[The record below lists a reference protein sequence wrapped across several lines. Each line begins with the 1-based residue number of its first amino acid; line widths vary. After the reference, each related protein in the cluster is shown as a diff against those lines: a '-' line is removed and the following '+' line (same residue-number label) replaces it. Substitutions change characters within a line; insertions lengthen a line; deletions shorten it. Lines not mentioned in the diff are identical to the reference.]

1 MIKHHHEFQPIRT
14 GVGYQISSYLMMRS
28 IEERTGFKWEVDNN
42 SLIALR
48 NTFSNLNLNSSKE
61 DPTLSAFLVPF
72 VESITE
78 FYECEIAAA
87 RPTTVNFNERIYDGL
102 DNIVEKIKDNSR
114 IFAYPSPVNYISLK
128 DDGNELFSKVK
139 SELTFRQDIF
149 DKCKSF
155 KESFRSEVIALHIRS
170 GDFHELENATFMCGS
185 EYYQNA
191 LLQLPSDIPVLVFT
205 NDKDAVISNNQLLID
220 NSDRFIF
227 ISDLFNN
234 NEVIDCTIGNEL
246 DRFVN
251 IGMDMNGYYQ
261 YDYKDALIKFAK
273 NKLGS
278 DATNSQIK
286 EEVSSLINQLNPI
299 YRDKIRTRSYNYSY
313 DLCLMAMCDYLIMS
327 NSTYS
332 LSASQLGS
340 YKKVIYPMYWIQ
352 NFDKDNFI
360 KKDLGD
366 YNQTK
371 EMCSGILDGPNFF
384 GIKNSDPRS
393 IEVVSEISNLESDGY
408 FYKSLDVIPKEFLNE
423 LYEFFVY
430 WLEKTR
436 KSVAKEVYPPEMTD
450 CELLLE
456 EDFIKSHIWQKFY
469 SEIKK
474 HISRYCSL
482 SGIEYSSI
490 RIQSPWITRVADIE
504 IPGQCTRD
512 EMKFRLKNDVTVGGL
527 HSHTETTSGIE
538 EADSNTIN
546 PIGMVYYLKNPDP
559 QYGTI
564 VKLSED
570 KVYYNSGEENSLVI
584 FDPRLYH
591 AAVYPPVEVIEKYPR
606 MTIVI
611 DYCYV

>member
-1 MIKHHHEFQPIRT
+1 MIKHHQQFHPNRT
-14 GVGYQISSYLMMRS
+14 GLGYQVSSYLMMRS

-48 NTFSNLNLNSSKE
+48 NTFSGLNLNYSKE
-61 DPTLSAFLVPF
+61 DSVLSAFLVPF
-72 VESITE
+72 VESTTE
-78 FYECEIAAA
+78 FYDCEVAAA
-87 RPTTVNFNERIYDGL
+87 RPTIVDFNERIYDGL

-139 SELTFRQDIF
+139 SELKFRQDIF

-170 GDFHELENATFMCGS
+170 GDFHELENATFMCGN

-205 NDKDAVISNNQLLID
+205 NDKDAVISNNQLVID

-246 DRFVN
+246 DRLVDVN
-251 IGMDMNGYYQ
+251 GDCQ
-261 YDYKDALIKFAK
+261 YNYKDALINLAK
-273 NKLGS
+273 NRLDS
-278 DATNSQIK
+278 DATNLQIK
-286 EEVSSLINQLNPI
+286 EEVSKIINQLNPL
-299 YRDKIRTRSYNYSY
+299 YRDKIRTHSYNYSF
-313 DLCLMAMCDYLIMS
+313 DLCLMSMCDYLIIS

-332 LSASQLGS
+332 LAASQLGS
-340 YKKVIYPMYWIQ
+340 HKKVIYPMYWIQ
-352 NFDKDNFI
+352 NLDKDTFI

-371 EMCSGILDGPNFF
+371 EMCSGILDRPNFF
-384 GIKNSDPRS
+384 GIKNSDQRS
-393 IEVVSEISNLESDGY
+393 IAVISEISNLKPNEDGY
-408 FYKSLDVIPKEFLNE
+408 FYKSLDVMPEEFLNE
-423 LYEFFVY
+423 LYEFSVY
-430 WLEKTR
+430 WMERTR

-456 EDFIKSHIWQKFY
+456 KDFINSHTWKKFY
-469 SEIKK
+469 SEIEK
-474 HISRYCSL
+474 HISKYCSL

-490 RIQSPWITRVADIE
+490 LIQSLWITRVADIE

-584 FDPRLYH
+584 FDPRLH
-591 AAVYPPVEVIEKYPR
+591 HTAVYPPVEVIEKCPR